1 MDDLDNLMENK
12 DKNYLAH
19 QKLKEEKAA
28 AISKLQEK
36 IEIEEKIKAGAELM
50 LQVSETSQK
59 GDTIERNKVEQ
70 RIEEANKK
78 ISQLMKK
85 IEFFKNLPDRKEEE
99 QPKKPRRIDHK
110 EIQAEV
116 EECVAGLENE
126 LLDPH
131 QHLDILN
138 KLIGI
143 CRLVGDIRIFVNI
156 KSFLDSLRYTVVSKT
171 KEVRANTFRLLRYLV
186 YDKNIIMNMLAFN
199 YDMYINRSLVRDN
212 KFEIERMQALKL
224 VRKFIDTPKGVRLIP
239 QSIVYVLISIIEQT
253 DDKLRP
259 LSMET
264 LNELAIR
271 NVKLVASCGGI
282 KIIFSAM
289 TEGPLY
295 LTEMNILTVIYLLDT
310 EKTRNYIKPEVDL
323 EIVISA
329 FSDSYSKS
337 NTSEEQLKLS
347 SKAILA
353 LFKSWT
359 GMTYLC
365 FQDKRAIN
373 IIIETLKISKSE
385 AKKILLQMIFD
396 LFQLKVPKWFNDII
410 RSKKKNIDINTLI
423 AKKKEEKVIEEKKL
437 CFINHYYAILLLVF
451 KESGLFEALLEVAK
465 DEQPSI
471 SYKAIILIDELIM
484 LCNKLLPFR
493 HTLQVYSLP
502 SLFKNATNF
511 EDEVLR
517 HSATDTLSY
526 FNNMKINKAKSIT
539 AQQMDE
545 IEKKDKI
552 ILYKINE
559 NKGRTQRQIENVKII
574 MGYNIDEMH
583 LRNLITDSQVLT
595 DKDFTKWNWN
605 IIQDLI
611 KGPLM
616 NHKRLEET
624 IKTTK
629 FIKRILSFYRPLSHQ
644 FSEIVKKKNVKNYVE
659 IGCELI
665 TNLVAMSEGVRFLS
679 ENKFLQQISECLL
692 QLDPFSA
699 RTDQNQQIF
708 SKERM
713 EKTLTSEYF
722 TFIGILSKTVDG
734 IKLLEKFKI
743 FHALYCITELRNG
756 REDLIRTIVTSLD
769 YNINSHSRIILSKIM
784 TSTYKHTRLF
794 ATDYLQYLFRSG
806 VNDFWEWGI
815 RYLSIQLYDP
825 AIEVQ
830 KKAVIILD
838 EACNNPKNL
847 ESLVRLRPSL
857 EHLGENANVLLFRFL
872 SSTPGFQYLSDFGFV
887 EREMDEWFEVK
898 NVNYVM
904 KMELTLERAF
914 NTFTS
919 KNRSPEINDV
929 MEEEA
934 LSSEVIPHFYGQ
946 LTKTPQGCSL
956 LERKGHFKHF
966 VDFIRTYCN
975 KNIMSTSKILKLK
988 SVLWAVGHIGS
999 TKNGISFLIEEGIIK
1014 HIIRLAENS
1023 TILSIKGTC
1032 FFVLGL
1038 IANTSKGCI
1047 ILKEYGWETPF
1058 LPYNQVISYCVPRES
1073 SRFLKIPKW
1082 EFYGSIINTEFIYD
1096 INIQKK
1102 MFDDTELKILKNIGS
1117 LSNHILSNASSKAL
1131 SKIRMEKP
1139 DYFNSV
1145 KLLVGVYI
1153 IMSTY
1158 HYRIAARRF
1167 IYDLFETV
1175 DFSRETILSIEEY
1188 LKGALNVIS
1197 QKQLMDN
1204 PDLTQSTTSLIDI
1217 NKFKQ
1222 EERNDKTISLISTY
1236 SGDNGVA
1243 KQILKP
1249 QHVQIGF
1256 NCD

>member
-1 MDDLDNLMENK
+1 MDDFDNFMDTK
-12 DKNYLAH
+12 DKSHLAY
-19 QKLKEEKAA
+19 QKLREEKAA

-36 IEIEEKIKAGAELM
+36 INIEEKIKAGAELM

-59 GDTIERNKVEQ
+59 GDTIERSKVEQ

-85 IEFFKNLPDRKEEE
+85 IEFFKNLPDHKEEE

-110 EIQAEV
+110 EIQAQV
-116 EECVAGLENE
+116 EECLSNLENDSLE
-126 LLDPH
+126 PYQQLDT
-131 QHLDILN
+131 LN
-138 KLIGI
+138 RLIGV
-143 CRLVGDIRIFVNI
+143 CRLVGDIRIFVHI
-156 KSFLDSLRYTVVSKT
+156 KTLLNSLRYTVVSKT

-186 YDKNIIMNMLAFN
+186 YDKNIIMAMLAFN
-199 YDMYINRSLVRDN
+199 YDMYINRSLVRDL
-212 KFEIERMQALKL
+212 KFEIERTQALKL
-224 VRKFIDTPKGVRLIP
+224 VRKFIDTPKGVKLIP
-239 QSIVYVLISIIEQT
+239 QSIVYVLISIIEQV

-259 LSMET
+259 LCMET

-282 KIIFSAM
+282 KIIFTAM
-289 TEGPLY
+289 VEGPMY
-295 LTEMNILTVIYLLDT
+295 LTEMNMLTVIYLLDT

-323 EIVISA
+323 EIIIST
-329 FSDSYSKS
+329 FIDVYSKA
-337 NTSEEQLKLS
+337 NHSEEQLQLCS
-347 SKAILA
+347 NAILA

-365 FQDKRAIN
+365 FQEKRVVK
-373 IIIETLKISKSE
+373 IIIETLRISRSE
-385 AKKILLQMIFD
+385 ARKTLLQLIFD
-396 LFQLKVPKWFNDII
+396 LFQIKVPKWFNDLLK
-410 RSKKKNIDINTLI
+410 SKKKNIDMNTLI
-423 AKKKEEKVIEEKKL
+423 AKKKEEKINEEKKL
-437 CFINHYYAILLLVF
+437 CLINHYHAILLLVF
-451 KESGLFEALLEVAK
+451 KESGLFEALLEVSK
-465 DEQPSI
+465 DEQPAV
-471 SYKAIILIDELIM
+471 SYKAIILIDELLM
-484 LCNKLLPFR
+484 LCNKLLPSR
-493 HTLQVYSLP
+493 HILQVCALP
-502 SLFKNATNF
+502 SLFKSASDF
-511 EDEVLR
+511 SDEVLR
-517 HSATDTLSY
+517 HTAIDTLSY
-526 FNNMKINKAKSIT
+526 FNNIKTNKAKSIT

-583 LRNLITDSQVLT
+583 FKNLINDTQVLT

-629 FIKRILSFYRPLSHQ
+629 FIKRIISFYRPLSHQ
-644 FSEIVKKKNVKNYVE
+644 FSDILKKKNVKNYVE

-665 TNLVAMSEGVRFLS
+665 TNLVAMSEGIRFLS

-692 QLDPFSA
+692 QLDPFSGI
-699 RTDQNQQIF
+699 TDQNQQIF

-713 EKTLTSEYF
+713 EMTLTSEYF
-722 TFIGILSKTVDG
+722 TFIGILSKTPDG

-806 VNDFWEWGI
+806 VNDFWDWGI

-825 AIEVQ
+825 AIEVS
-830 KKAVIILD
+830 KKAVLILD

-847 ESLVRLRPSL
+847 ESLVKLRPNL
-857 EHLGENANVLLFRFL
+857 EHLGENANILLFRFL
-872 SSTPGFQYLSDFGFV
+872 SSTLGFQYLSDFGFV
-887 EREMDEWFEVK
+887 EREMDDWFEIK
-898 NVNYVM
+898 NENYVM
-904 KMELTLERAF
+904 KIELILERAF

-919 KNRSPEINDV
+919 KNRPPDV
-929 MEEEA
+929 SDAMEEES
-934 LSSEVIPHFYGQ
+934 LSSEILPHFYGE

-966 VDFIRTYCN
+966 VEYIKAYSK
-975 KNIMSTSKILKLK
+975 KNIISTNKILKLK
-988 SVLWAVGHIGS
+988 AVLWAVGHIGS
-999 TKNGISFLIEEGIIK
+999 TKNGVSFLIEDGIINT
-1014 HIIRLAENS
+1014 IIKLAENS
-1023 TILSIKGTC
+1023 TILSIKG
-1032 FFVLGL
+1032 
-1038 IANTSKGCI
+1038 
-1047 ILKEYGWETPF
+1047 
-1058 LPYNQVISYCVPRES
+1058 
-1073 SRFLKIPKW
+1073 FLKIPKW
-1082 EFYGSIINTEFIYD
+1082 EFYGSIINNEFLYD

-1102 MFDDTELKILKNIGS
+1102 LYDDIELKILKNIGS
-1117 LSNHILSNASSKAL
+1117 LCNHILSNASSKAL
-1131 SKIRMEKP
+1131 SKIKMEKP
-1139 DYFNSV
+1139 EYFTSV
-1145 KLLVGVYI
+1145 KLFVGVYI

-1158 HYRIAARRF
+1158 HYRITARRF
-1167 IYDLFETV
+1167 IYDLFEGVT
-1175 DFSRETILSIEEY
+1175 FSREAILEIEEY
-1188 LKGALNVIS
+1188 LKNSLNNSSGKTNDNS
-1197 QKQLMDN
+1197 QVAQSYQDL
-1204 PDLTQSTTSLIDI
+1204 DLTRMDQNDRN
-1217 NKFKQ
+1217 NKAA
-1222 EERNDKTISLISTY
+1222 SLISTY
-1236 SGDNGVA
+1236 SVENNNVVT
-1243 KQILKP
+1243 KQVLKP

-1256 NCD
+1256 NV

>member
-1 MDDLDNLMENK
+1 
-12 DKNYLAH
+12 
-19 QKLKEEKAA
+19 
-28 AISKLQEK
+28 
-36 IEIEEKIKAGAELM
+36 M

-59 GDTIERNKVEQ
+59 GDTIERSKVEQ

-78 ISQLMKK
+78 INQLMKK
-85 IEFFKNLPDRKEEE
+85 IEFFKNLPDHKEEE

-110 EIQAEV
+110 EIQAQV
-116 EECVAGLENE
+116 EECLSNLENE
-126 LLDPH
+126 LLEPV
-131 QHLDILN
+131 QQLETLN

-143 CRLVGDIRIFVNI
+143 CRLVGDIRIFTHI
-156 KSFLDSLRYTVVSKT
+156 KTLLDSLRYTVVSKT

-186 YDKNIIMNMLAFN
+186 YDKNIICTMLAFN
-199 YDMYINRSLVRDN
+199 YDMYINRSLIRDN
-212 KFEIERMQALKL
+212 KFEIERTQALKL
-224 VRKFIDTPKGVRLIP
+224 VRKFIDTPKGVKLIP
-239 QSIVYVLISIIEQT
+239 QSIVYILISVIEQL

-259 LSMET
+259 LCMET

-289 TEGPLY
+289 TEGPMY
-295 LTEMNILTVIYLLDT
+295 LTEMNMLTVIYLLDT

-323 EIVISA
+323 EIIISA
-329 FSDSYSKS
+329 FIDVYSK
-337 NTSEEQLKLS
+337 NNYSEEQLKLS

-373 IIIETLKISKSE
+373 IIVETLRISRSE
-385 AKKILLQMIFD
+385 ARKTLLQMIFD
-396 LFQLKVPKWFNDII
+396 LFQLKVPKWFNELIK
-410 RSKKKNIDINTLI
+410 SKKKIDINSLI
-423 AKKKEEKVIEEKKL
+423 AKKKEEKVNEEKKL
-437 CFINHYYAILLLVF
+437 HFINHYHSILLLVF

-465 DEQPSI
+465 DEQPAI
-471 SYKAIILIDELIM
+471 AYKAIILIDELLM
-484 LCNKLLPFR
+484 LCNKLLPVR
-493 HTLQVYSLP
+493 HTIQLCSLP
-502 SLFKNATNF
+502 TLFKNATNF

-517 HSATDTLSY
+517 HSANDTLSY
-526 FNNMKINKAKSIT
+526 FNNIKINKAKSIT

-559 NKGRTQRQIENVKII
+559 TKGRTQRQIENVKMI
-574 MGYNIDEMH
+574 MGYNIDETH
-583 LRNLITDSQVLT
+583 FRNLITDTQVLT

-629 FIKRILSFYRPLSHQ
+629 FIKRIISFYRPLSHQ
-644 FSEIVKKKNVKNYVE
+644 FSDILKKKNVKNYVE

-665 TNLVAMSEGVRFLS
+665 TNLVATGEGIRLLS

-692 QLDPFSA
+692 QLDPFSGI
-699 RTDQNQQIF
+699 TDQNQQIF

-722 TFIGILSKTVDG
+722 TFIGILSKSIDG

-794 ATDYLQYLFRSG
+794 ATDYLQYLLRSG
-806 VNDFWEWGI
+806 VNDFWDWGI

-825 AIEVQ
+825 AIEVS

-838 EACNNPKNL
+838 EACNNSKNL
-847 ESLVRLRPSL
+847 ESLVKLSPNL

-872 SSTPGFQYLSDFGFV
+872 SSTLGFQYLSDFGFV
-887 EREMDEWFEVK
+887 EKKMDEWFEIK
-898 NVNYVM
+898 NEDYVM
-904 KMELTLERAF
+904 KMELILERAF

-919 KNRSPEINDV
+919 KNRSPDVNDV

-934 LSSEVIPHFYGQ
+934 LSSEILPHFYGE

-956 LERKGHFKHF
+956 LERKGHLKHF
-966 VDFIRTYCN
+966 VDFIRTYSN

-999 TKNGISFLIEEGIIK
+999 TKNGISFLIEEGIVK
-1014 HIIRLAENS
+1014 NIIQLAENS

-1047 ILKEYGWETPF
+1047 KLKECGWETPF
-1058 LPYNQVISYCVPRES
+1058 LPYNQVVSYCVPRETS
-1073 SRFLKIPKW
+1073 KFLKIPKW
-1082 EFYGSIINTEFIYD
+1082 DFYGSIINNDFLYD

-1102 MFDDTELKILKNIGS
+1102 MYDDTELKILKNIGS

-1131 SKIRMEKP
+1131 SKIRIEKP
-1139 DYFNSV
+1139 EYFSSV

-1158 HYRIAARRF
+1158 HYRITARRF
-1167 IYDLFETV
+1167 IYELFEGVNYT
-1175 DFSRETILSIEEY
+1175 RETVLSIEEY
-1188 LKGALNVIS
+1188 LKSSLNVSPQKSTIENS
-1197 QKQLMDN
+1197 QT
-1204 PDLTQSTTSLIDI
+1204 TQSTNDLTVSKL
-1217 NKFKQ
+1217 KQ
-1222 EERNDKTISLISTY
+1222 EDRNEKTISLVSTC
-1236 SGDNGVA
+1236 SVDNNNGVV
-1243 KQILKP
+1243 KQVLKP

-1256 NCD
+1256 NLD

>member
-1 MDDLDNLMENK
+1 MDDFDNFMDTK
-12 DKNYLAH
+12 DKSHLAY
-19 QKLKEEKAA
+19 QKLREEKAA

-36 IEIEEKIKAGAELM
+36 INIEEKIKAGAELM

-59 GDTIERNKVEQ
+59 GDTIERSKVEQ

-85 IEFFKNLPDRKEEE
+85 IEFFKNLPDHKEEE

-110 EIQAEV
+110 EIQAQV
-116 EECVAGLENE
+116 EECLSNLENDSLE
-126 LLDPH
+126 PYQQLDT
-131 QHLDILN
+131 LN
-138 KLIGI
+138 RLIGV
-143 CRLVGDIRIFVNI
+143 CRLVGDVRIFVHI
-156 KSFLDSLRYTVVSKT
+156 KTLLNSLRYTVVSKT

-186 YDKNIIMNMLAFN
+186 YDKNIIMAMLAFN
-199 YDMYINRSLVRDN
+199 YDMYINRSLVRDL
-212 KFEIERMQALKL
+212 KFEIERTQALKL
-224 VRKFIDTPKGVRLIP
+224 VRKFIDTPKGVKLIP
-239 QSIVYVLISIIEQT
+239 QSIVYVLISIIEQV

-259 LSMET
+259 LCMET

-282 KIIFSAM
+282 KIIFTAM
-289 TEGPLY
+289 VEGPMY
-295 LTEMNILTVIYLLDT
+295 LTEMNMLTVIYLLDT

-323 EIVISA
+323 EIIIST
-329 FSDSYSKS
+329 FIDVYSKA
-337 NTSEEQLKLS
+337 NHSEEQLQLCS
-347 SKAILA
+347 NAILA

-365 FQDKRAIN
+365 FQEKRVVK
-373 IIIETLKISKSE
+373 IIIETLRISRSE
-385 AKKILLQMIFD
+385 ARKTLLQLIFD
-396 LFQLKVPKWFNDII
+396 LFQIKVPKWFNDLLK
-410 RSKKKNIDINTLI
+410 SKKKNIDMNTLI
-423 AKKKEEKVIEEKKL
+423 AKKKEEKINEEKKL
-437 CFINHYYAILLLVF
+437 CLINHYHAILLLVF
-451 KESGLFEALLEVAK
+451 KESGLFEALLEVSK
-465 DEQPSI
+465 DEQPAV
-471 SYKAIILIDELIM
+471 SYKAIILIDELLM
-484 LCNKLLPFR
+484 LCNKLLPSR
-493 HTLQVYSLP
+493 HILQVCALP
-502 SLFKNATNF
+502 SLFKSASDF
-511 EDEVLR
+511 SDEVLR
-517 HSATDTLSY
+517 HTAIDTLSY
-526 FNNMKINKAKSIT
+526 FNNIKTNKAKSIT

-583 LRNLITDSQVLT
+583 FKNLINDTQVLT

-629 FIKRILSFYRPLSHQ
+629 FIKRIISFYRPLSHQ
-644 FSEIVKKKNVKNYVE
+644 FSDILKKKNVKNYVE

-665 TNLVAMSEGVRFLS
+665 TNLVAMSEGIRFLS

-692 QLDPFSA
+692 QLDPFSGI
-699 RTDQNQQIF
+699 TDQNQQIF

-713 EKTLTSEYF
+713 EMTLTSEYF
-722 TFIGILSKTVDG
+722 TFIGILSKTPDG

-806 VNDFWEWGI
+806 VNDFWDWGI

-825 AIEVQ
+825 AIEVS
-830 KKAVIILD
+830 KKAVLILD

-847 ESLVRLRPSL
+847 ESLVKLRPNL
-857 EHLGENANVLLFRFL
+857 EHLGENANILLFRFL
-872 SSTPGFQYLSDFGFV
+872 SSTLGFQYLSDFGFV
-887 EREMDEWFEVK
+887 EREMDDWFEIK
-898 NVNYVM
+898 NENYVM
-904 KMELTLERAF
+904 KIELILERAF

-919 KNRSPEINDV
+919 KNRPPDVSDV
-929 MEEEA
+929 MEEES
-934 LSSEVIPHFYGQ
+934 LSSEILPHFYGE

-966 VDFIRTYCN
+966 VEYIKAYSK
-975 KNIMSTSKILKLK
+975 KNIISTNKILKLK
-988 SVLWAVGHIGS
+988 AVLWAVGHIGS
-999 TKNGISFLIEEGIIK
+999 TKNGVSFLIEDGIINT
-1014 HIIRLAENS
+1014 IIKLAENS

-1058 LPYNQVISYCVPRES
+1058 LPYNKIVNYCVPLDT

-1082 EFYGSIINTEFIYD
+1082 EFYGSIINNEFLYD

-1102 MFDDTELKILKNIGS
+1102 LYDDIELKILKNIGS
-1117 LSNHILSNASSKAL
+1117 LCNHILSNASSKAL
-1131 SKIRMEKP
+1131 SKIKMEKP
-1139 DYFNSV
+1139 EYFTSV
-1145 KLLVGVYI
+1145 KLFVGVYI

-1158 HYRIAARRF
+1158 HYRITARRF
-1167 IYDLFETV
+1167 IYDLFEGVT
-1175 DFSRETILSIEEY
+1175 FSREAILEIEEY
-1188 LKGALNVIS
+1188 LKNSLNNSSGKTNDNS
-1197 QKQLMDN
+1197 QVAQSYQDL
-1204 PDLTQSTTSLIDI
+1204 DLTKMDQNDRN
-1217 NKFKQ
+1217 NKAA
-1222 EERNDKTISLISTY
+1222 SLISTY
-1236 SGDNGVA
+1236 SVENNNVVT
-1243 KQILKP
+1243 KQVLKP

-1256 NCD
+1256 NV

>member
-1 MDDLDNLMENK
+1 
-12 DKNYLAH
+12 
-19 QKLKEEKAA
+19 
-28 AISKLQEK
+28 
-36 IEIEEKIKAGAELM
+36 
-50 LQVSETSQK
+50 
-59 GDTIERNKVEQ
+59 
-70 RIEEANKK
+70 
-78 ISQLMKK
+78 
-85 IEFFKNLPDRKEEE
+85 
-99 QPKKPRRIDHK
+99 
-110 EIQAEV
+110 
-116 EECVAGLENE
+116 
-126 LLDPH
+126 
-131 QHLDILN
+131 
-138 KLIGI
+138 
-143 CRLVGDIRIFVNI
+143 
-156 KSFLDSLRYTVVSKT
+156 
-171 KEVRANTFRLLRYLV
+171 RA
-186 YDKNIIMNMLAFN
+186 
-199 YDMYINRSLVRDN
+199 LVRDYR
-212 KFEIERMQALKL
+212 FELERMQALKL
-224 VRKFIDTPKGVRLIP
+224 VRKFIDTPKGVKLIP
-239 QSIVYVLISIIEQT
+239 QSIVYVLISVIEQME
-253 DDKLRP
+253 DKLRP
-259 LSMET
+259 LCMET

-289 TEGPLY
+289 TEGPMY
-295 LTEMNILTVIYLLDT
+295 LTEMNMLTVIYLLDT

-323 EIVISA
+323 EIIISA
-329 FSDSYSKS
+329 FSDSYSKT
-337 NTSEEQLKLS
+337 NYSEEQLKLS

-373 IIIETLKISKSE
+373 IIIETLRISKSD
-385 AKKILLQMIFD
+385 ARKTLLQMIFD
-396 LFQLKVPKWFNDII
+396 LFQLKIPKWFNDII
-410 RSKKKNIDINTLI
+410 KSKKKNIDINTLI
-423 AKKKEEKVIEEKKL
+423 AKKKEERVNEEKKL
-437 CFINHYYAILLLVF
+437 CFINHYHAILLLVF
-451 KESGLFEALLEVAK
+451 KESGLFEALLEVSK
-465 DEQPSI
+465 DEQPAI
-471 SYKAIILIDELIM
+471 SYKAIILIDELIL

-502 SLFKNATNF
+502 TLFKHATNF
-511 EDEVLR
+511 DDEVLR

-526 FNNMKINKAKSIT
+526 FNSMKINKAKSIT

-545 IEKKDKI
+545 IEKNDNI

-559 NKGRTQRQIENVKII
+559 TKGRTQRQIENVKII

-583 LRNLITDSQVLT
+583 FRNLINDTQVLT

-644 FSEIVKKKNVKNYVE
+644 FSDILKKKNVKNYVE

-665 TNLVAMSEGVRFLS
+665 TNLVAMSEGIRFLS

-692 QLDPFSA
+692 QLDPFSGI
-699 RTDQNQQIF
+699 TDQNQQIF

-722 TFIGILSKTVDG
+722 TFIGILCKTIDG
-734 IKLLEKFKI
+734 IKLLERFKI

-815 RYLSIQLYDP
+815 NYLSIQLYDP

-830 KKAVIILD
+830 KKAVLILD
-838 EACNNPKNL
+838 EACNDPRNL
-847 ESLVRLRPSL
+847 ESLVKLRPSL
-857 EHLGENANVLLFRFL
+857 EHLGENANVLLFRVL
-872 SSTPGFQYLSDFGFV
+872 SSTLGFQYLSDFGFV
-887 EREMDEWFEVK
+887 EREMDEWFEIK
-898 NVNYVM
+898 NENYVM
-904 KMELTLERAF
+904 KIELILERAF

-919 KNRSPEINDV
+919 KNRSPDVNDV
-929 MEEEA
+929 
-934 LSSEVIPHFYGQ
+934 LPHFYGQ

-956 LERKGHFKHF
+956 LEKKGHFKHF
-966 VDFIRTYCN
+966 VDTIRTYSN

-999 TKNGISFLIEEGIIK
+999 TRNGIRFLIEEGIIK
-1014 HIIRLAENS
+1014 HIIKLAENS

-1032 FFVLGL
+1032 FFILGL

-1058 LPYNQVISYCVPRES
+1058 LPYDKVISYCIPRES

-1082 EFYGSIINTEFIYD
+1082 EFYGSIINNDFIYD

-1102 MFDDTELKILKNIGS
+1102 TFDDTELKILKNIGN

-1131 SKIRMEKP
+1131 AKIKMDKP

-1158 HYRIAARRF
+1158 HYRITARRF
-1167 IYDLFETV
+1167 IYDLFEGI
-1175 DFSRETILSIEEY
+1175 DFSRETVLSIEEY
-1188 LKGALNVIS
+1188 LKSSLNVS
-1197 QKQLMDN
+1197 PQKSLTDN
-1204 PDLTQSTTSLIDI
+1204 QPVAQSTGELIDI
-1217 NKFKQ
+1217 SKLKQ
-1222 EERNDKTISLISTY
+1222 EERNEKTVSLISTY
-1236 SGDNGVA
+1236 SVDNSNAVA
-1243 KQILKP
+1243 KQVLKP

-1256 NCD
+1256 NLN

>member
-1 MDDLDNLMENK
+1 MDDFDNLMDIK
-12 DKNYLAH
+12 DKNFLAH

-36 IEIEEKIKAGAELM
+36 IKIEEKIKAGAELM

-59 GDTIERNKVEQ
+59 GDTIERSKVEQ

-78 ISQLMKK
+78 INQLMKK
-85 IEFFKNLPDRKEEE
+85 IEFFKNLPDHKEEE

-110 EIQAEV
+110 EIQAQV
-116 EECVAGLENE
+116 EECLSNLENE
-126 LLDPH
+126 LLEPV
-131 QHLDILN
+131 QQLETLN

-143 CRLVGDIRIFVNI
+143 CRLVGDIRIFTHI
-156 KSFLDSLRYTVVSKT
+156 KTLLDSLRYTVVSKT

-186 YDKNIIMNMLAFN
+186 YDKNIICTMLAFN
-199 YDMYINRSLVRDN
+199 YDMYINRSLIRDN
-212 KFEIERMQALKL
+212 KFEIERTQALKL
-224 VRKFIDTPKGVRLIP
+224 VRKFIDTPKGVKLIP
-239 QSIVYVLISIIEQT
+239 QSIVYILISVIEQL

-259 LSMET
+259 LCMET

-289 TEGPLY
+289 TEGPMY
-295 LTEMNILTVIYLLDT
+295 LTEMNMLTVIYLLDT

-323 EIVISA
+323 EIIISA
-329 FSDSYSKS
+329 FIDVYSK
-337 NTSEEQLKLS
+337 NNYSEEQLKLS

-373 IIIETLKISKSE
+373 IIVETLRISRSE
-385 AKKILLQMIFD
+385 ARKTLLQMIFD
-396 LFQLKVPKWFNDII
+396 LFQLKVPKWFNELIK
-410 RSKKKNIDINTLI
+410 SKKKIDINSLI
-423 AKKKEEKVIEEKKL
+423 AKKKEEKVNEEKKL
-437 CFINHYYAILLLVF
+437 HFINHYHSILLLVF

-465 DEQPSI
+465 DEQPAI
-471 SYKAIILIDELIM
+471 AYKAIILIDELLM
-484 LCNKLLPFR
+484 LCNKLLPVR
-493 HTLQVYSLP
+493 HTIQLCSLP
-502 SLFKNATNF
+502 TLFKNATNF

-517 HSATDTLSY
+517 HSANDTLSY
-526 FNNMKINKAKSIT
+526 FNNIKINKAKSIT

-559 NKGRTQRQIENVKII
+559 TKGRTQRQIENVKMI
-574 MGYNIDEMH
+574 MGYNIDETH
-583 LRNLITDSQVLT
+583 FRNLITDTQVLT

-629 FIKRILSFYRPLSHQ
+629 FIKRIISFYRPLSHQ
-644 FSEIVKKKNVKNYVE
+644 FSDILKKKNVKNYVE

-665 TNLVAMSEGVRFLS
+665 TNLVATGEGIRLLS

-692 QLDPFSA
+692 QLDPFSGI
-699 RTDQNQQIF
+699 TDQNQQIF

-722 TFIGILSKTVDG
+722 TFIGILSKSIDG

-794 ATDYLQYLFRSG
+794 ATDYLQYLLRSG
-806 VNDFWEWGI
+806 VNDFWDWGI

-825 AIEVQ
+825 AIEVS

-838 EACNNPKNL
+838 EACNNSKNL
-847 ESLVRLRPSL
+847 ESLVKLSPNL

-872 SSTPGFQYLSDFGFV
+872 SSTLGFQYLSDFGFV
-887 EREMDEWFEVK
+887 EKKMDEWFEIK
-898 NVNYVM
+898 NEDYVM
-904 KMELTLERAF
+904 KMELILERAF

-919 KNRSPEINDV
+919 KNRSPDVNDV

-934 LSSEVIPHFYGQ
+934 LSSEILPHFYGE

-956 LERKGHFKHF
+956 LERKGHLKHF
-966 VDFIRTYCN
+966 VDFIRTYSN

-999 TKNGISFLIEEGIIK
+999 TKNGISFLIEEGIVK
-1014 HIIRLAENS
+1014 NIIQLAENS

-1047 ILKEYGWETPF
+1047 KLKECGWETPF
-1058 LPYNQVISYCVPRES
+1058 LPYNQVVSYCVPRETS
-1073 SRFLKIPKW
+1073 KFLKIPKW
-1082 EFYGSIINTEFIYD
+1082 DFYGSIINNDFLYD

-1102 MFDDTELKILKNIGS
+1102 MYDDTELKILKNIGS

-1131 SKIRMEKP
+1131 SKIRIEKP
-1139 DYFNSV
+1139 EYFSSV

-1158 HYRIAARRF
+1158 HYRITARRF
-1167 IYDLFETV
+1167 IYELFEGVNYT
-1175 DFSRETILSIEEY
+1175 RETVLSIEEY
-1188 LKGALNVIS
+1188 LKSSLNVSPQKSTIENS
-1197 QKQLMDN
+1197 QT
-1204 PDLTQSTTSLIDI
+1204 TQSTNDLTVSKL
-1217 NKFKQ
+1217 KQ
-1222 EERNDKTISLISTY
+1222 EDRNEKTISLVSTC
-1236 SGDNGVA
+1236 SVDNNNGVV
-1243 KQILKP
+1243 KQVLKP

-1256 NCD
+1256 NLD

>member
-1 MDDLDNLMENK
+1 MDDFDNLMDIK
-12 DKNYLAH
+12 DKNFLAH

-36 IEIEEKIKAGAELM
+36 IKIEEKIKAGAELM

-59 GDTIERNKVEQ
+59 GDTIERSKVEQ

-78 ISQLMKK
+78 INQLMKK
-85 IEFFKNLPDRKEEE
+85 IEFFKNLPDHKEEE

-110 EIQAEV
+110 EIQAQV
-116 EECVAGLENE
+116 EECLSNLENE
-126 LLDPH
+126 LLEPV
-131 QHLDILN
+131 QQLETLN

-143 CRLVGDIRIFVNI
+143 CRLVGDIRIFTHI
-156 KSFLDSLRYTVVSKT
+156 KTLLDSLRYTVVSKT

-186 YDKNIIMNMLAFN
+186 YDKNIICTMLAFN
-199 YDMYINRSLVRDN
+199 YDISLIRDN
-212 KFEIERMQALKL
+212 KFEIERTQALKL
-224 VRKFIDTPKGVRLIP
+224 VRKFIDTPKGVKLIP
-239 QSIVYVLISIIEQT
+239 QSIVYILISVIEQL

-259 LSMET
+259 LCMET

-289 TEGPLY
+289 TEGPMY
-295 LTEMNILTVIYLLDT
+295 LTEMNMLTVIYLLDT

-323 EIVISA
+323 EIIISA
-329 FSDSYSKS
+329 FIDVYSK
-337 NTSEEQLKLS
+337 NNYSEEQLKLS

-373 IIIETLKISKSE
+373 IIVETLRISRSE
-385 AKKILLQMIFD
+385 ARKTLLQMIFD
-396 LFQLKVPKWFNDII
+396 LFQLKVPKWFNELIK
-410 RSKKKNIDINTLI
+410 SKKKSIDINSLI
-423 AKKKEEKVIEEKKL
+423 AKKKEEKVNEEKKL
-437 CFINHYYAILLLVF
+437 HFINHYHSILLLVF

-465 DEQPSI
+465 DEQPAI
-471 SYKAIILIDELIM
+471 AYKAIILIDELLM
-484 LCNKLLPFR
+484 LCNKLLPVR
-493 HTLQVYSLP
+493 HTIQLCSLP
-502 SLFKNATNF
+502 TLFKNATNF

-517 HSATDTLSY
+517 HSANDTLSY
-526 FNNMKINKAKSIT
+526 FNNIKINKAKSIT

-559 NKGRTQRQIENVKII
+559 TKGRTQRQIENVKMI
-574 MGYNIDEMH
+574 MGYNIDETH
-583 LRNLITDSQVLT
+583 FRNLITDTQVLT

-629 FIKRILSFYRPLSHQ
+629 FIKRIISFYRPLSHQ
-644 FSEIVKKKNVKNYVE
+644 FSDILKKKNVKNYVE

-665 TNLVAMSEGVRFLS
+665 TNLVATGEGIRLLS

-692 QLDPFSA
+692 QLDPFSGI
-699 RTDQNQQIF
+699 TDQNQQIF

-722 TFIGILSKTVDG
+722 TFIGILSKSIDG

-794 ATDYLQYLFRSG
+794 ATDYLQYLLRSG
-806 VNDFWEWGI
+806 VNDFWDWGI

-825 AIEVQ
+825 AIEVS

-838 EACNNPKNL
+838 EACNNSKNL
-847 ESLVRLRPSL
+847 ESLVKLSPNL

-872 SSTPGFQYLSDFGFV
+872 SSTLGFQYLSDFGFV
-887 EREMDEWFEVK
+887 EKKMDEWFEIK
-898 NVNYVM
+898 NEDYVM
-904 KMELTLERAF
+904 KMELILERAF

-919 KNRSPEINDV
+919 KNRSPDVNDV

-934 LSSEVIPHFYGQ
+934 LSSEILPHFYGE

-956 LERKGHFKHF
+956 LERKGHLKHF
-966 VDFIRTYCN
+966 VDFIRTYSN

-999 TKNGISFLIEEGIIK
+999 TKNGISFLIEEGIVK
-1014 HIIRLAENS
+1014 NIIQLAENS

-1047 ILKEYGWETPF
+1047 KLKECGWETPF
-1058 LPYNQVISYCVPRES
+1058 LPYNQVVSYCVPRETS
-1073 SRFLKIPKW
+1073 KFLKIPKW
-1082 EFYGSIINTEFIYD
+1082 DFYGSIINNDFLYD

-1102 MFDDTELKILKNIGS
+1102 MYDDTELKILKNIGS

-1131 SKIRMEKP
+1131 SKIRIEKP
-1139 DYFNSV
+1139 EYFSSV

-1158 HYRIAARRF
+1158 HYRITARRF
-1167 IYDLFETV
+1167 IYELFEGVNYT
-1175 DFSRETILSIEEY
+1175 RETVLSIEEY
-1188 LKGALNVIS
+1188 LKSSLNVSPQKSTIENS
-1197 QKQLMDN
+1197 QT
-1204 PDLTQSTTSLIDI
+1204 TQSTNDLTVSKL
-1217 NKFKQ
+1217 KQ
-1222 EERNDKTISLISTY
+1222 EDRNEKTISLVSTC
-1236 SGDNGVA
+1236 SVDNNNGVV
-1243 KQILKP
+1243 KQVLKP

-1256 NCD
+1256 NLD